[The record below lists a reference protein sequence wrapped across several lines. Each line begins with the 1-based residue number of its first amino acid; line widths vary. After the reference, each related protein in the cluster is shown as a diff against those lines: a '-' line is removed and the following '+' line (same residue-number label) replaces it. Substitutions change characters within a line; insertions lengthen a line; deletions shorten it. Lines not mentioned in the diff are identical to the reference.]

1 MFPHN
6 QAFASNVLL
15 HLDALIANRQF
26 VKIYFKY
33 PLLLVLTFVLA
44 LPALAQEKL
53 SRKEK
58 KKQNREALSSRL
70 FIDGQR
76 YLMLEDVDRA
86 YFYFQKVRELSPD
99 APAINFKIAEILL
112 RVNRVEDAMEYGMRA
127 VEADPEN
134 KYYNLVMAE
143 AFTKQ
148 GDLEEAA
155 QILESL
161 MANSEENQNYILD
174 LASLYLSMGEFDK
187 ALEALNRAEDY
198 YGVAEQLTVQKQRI
212 YLRKN
217 NLNEAIKEG
226 EKLIEVNPGN
236 SQYVLNLVEVLFNN
250 GRTNQA
256 LELVNRSLD
265 TYPNQGDLQLA
276 AYALYKEI
284 GEIDKAENLLLK
296 AFANS
301 DLEGKVK
308 AEAFGE
314 ILREAK
320 TVRRDS
326 LMDRLERSMKA
337 LNENDPDVLTVLG
350 DRLMLIDKKEEA
362 LELYKKAINIS
373 SANPQVLQA
382 VITAKFEMQSDYSE
396 IEKYTIVAVDE
407 HPERAEFWF
416 FDGTAKLAQ
425 KKGEEAEVSFLK
437 SIEVNRSRNQQ
448 LDLLVKASLGDTYHL
463 LGKKEQA
470 FETYDEVLK
479 RKPDDEHVLNN
490 YAYFLS
496 LSKKDLEKA
505 KSMSENLINRFPA
518 NSTYLDTH
526 AWVLFQL
533 QDFENA
539 KIYMEKALEN
549 EEKPTGVMLEHY
561 GDILYHLGNSSEAI
575 SFWKQAEGGEETSEF
590 LLKKIKDQ
598 KYYD

>member
-1 MFPHN
+1 
-6 QAFASNVLL
+6 LL

-86 YFYFQKVRELSPD
+86 YFYFQKARELSPD
-99 APAINFKIAEILL
+99 APSINFKIAEILL

-155 QILESL
+155 RILESL

-396 IEKYTIVAVDE
+396 IENYTIVAVDE
-407 HPERAEFWF
+407 HPERADFWF

>member
-1 MFPHN
+1 
-6 QAFASNVLL
+6 LL

>member
-1 MFPHN
+1 M
-6 QAFASNVLL
+6 L

>member
-1 MFPHN
+1 
-6 QAFASNVLL
+6 
-15 HLDALIANRQF
+15 

>member
-1 MFPHN
+1 VFPHN

-86 YFYFQKVRELSPD
+86 YFYFQKARELSPD
-99 APAINFKIAEILL
+99 APSINFKIAEILL

-155 QILESL
+155 RILESL

-396 IEKYTIVAVDE
+396 IENYTIVAVDE
-407 HPERAEFWF
+407 HPERADFWF